1 MNNSS
6 KKGFSLGFGL
16 GYILAFGL
24 AFLLVFALLS
34 PWSRKAGK
42 NEDTSMAS
50 ETVLEMADRVFALA
64 KEQYKAMDARLADD
78 RIPKSFVNGK
88 PTDAPVED
96 WVSGFFPGGLWLI
109 YQYTKDPEIKALAEK
124 NTLKLAAL
132 PEKNTGHDIGFQINC
147 SYGNAYRLTSDAS
160 WLPTIRKGAEALAAR
175 FSPVVG
181 ATRSWDGG
189 EWTYP
194 VIIDNMMNLEIF
206 TFASRLFGEDSFL
219 KMALTHANTTI
230 KNHFR
235 PDYTSWHVVDYDPA
249 TGKVLAKKTHQGF
262 SDDSAWARG
271 QAWALYGYT
280 MMYRETKVEEYLGVA
295 ENIARMLLGRL
306 PADGI
311 PVWDLDAPEDDFRD
325 SSAGAI
331 MASAFCEL
339 ASLTEDKSLSD
350 SCLAMAGKQ
359 LRTLSS
365 PEYLSAPGENGNFL
379 LKHGVG
385 HKPRQS
391 EVDCPLS
398 FADYYFL
405 EALLRMVK
413 K

>member
-6 KKGFSLGFGL
+6 KIGFSL

-34 PWSRKAGK
+34 PWSRTAGK

-50 ETVLEMADRVFALA
+50 EPVLEMADRVFSLA
-64 KEQYKAMDARLADD
+64 KIKYEAMDARLADD

-96 WVSGFFPGGLWLI
+96 WVSGFFPGSLWLI
-109 YQYTKDPEIKALAEK
+109 YKYTGDPRIKSLAEK
-124 NTLKLAAL
+124 NTLKLAGL

-181 ATRSWDGG
+181 ATKSWDGG

-206 TFASRLFGEDSFL
+206 TFASGLFNEDSFM
-219 KMALTHANTTI
+219 KMAKTHANTTI

-235 PDYTSWHVVDYDPA
+235 PDYTTWHVVDYDPA
-249 TGKVLAKKTHQGF
+249 SGKVLAKKTHQGL

-271 QAWALYGYT
+271 QAWALYGFT
-280 MMYRETKVEEYLGVA
+280 MMYRETGETAYLKQA
-295 ENIARMLLGRL
+295 EGIAKMLLERL

-311 PVWDLDAPEDDFRD
+311 PVWDFDAPEDDVRD

-331 MASAFCEL
+331 MASAFVEL
-339 ASLTEDKSLSD
+339 ASLTKSRSLSG
-350 SCLAMAGKQ
+350 SCLAMAEKQ

-365 PEYLSAPGENGNFL
+365 PEYLAGPGENGDFL
-379 LKHGVG
+379 LRHGVG
-385 HKPRQS
+385 HKPKQS
-391 EVDCPLS
+391 EVDTPLS
-398 FADYYFL
+398 YGDYYFL
-405 EALLRMVK
+405 EALLRIVK